1 MTVPR
6 LAAVLAVAVLV
17 ASCGEDG
24 DDVPLG
30 QPANTVVLDGTVAND
45 HGSASVTAPGEQL
58 PVAAGDFFF
67 EPTVVT
73 GPAGEAIVLD
83 VTSGSQN
90 IHNLSVGDVSQDVGP
105 GETVQVELE
114 FPETGTLVFVCSYH
128 RDRGMA
134 GALVAT

>member
-1 MTVPR
+1 VSRP
-6 LAAVLAVAVLV
+6 LAVVAVAVLLT
-17 ASCGEDG
+17 SCGGEG

-45 HGSASVTAPGEQL
+45 HGSASVAAPGDQL
-58 PVAAGDFFF
+58 TLTAGDFFF

-83 VTSGSQN
+83 VTSGSEN

-105 GETVQVELE
+105 GEAVQIQLE

-128 RDRGMA
+128 EDRGMA